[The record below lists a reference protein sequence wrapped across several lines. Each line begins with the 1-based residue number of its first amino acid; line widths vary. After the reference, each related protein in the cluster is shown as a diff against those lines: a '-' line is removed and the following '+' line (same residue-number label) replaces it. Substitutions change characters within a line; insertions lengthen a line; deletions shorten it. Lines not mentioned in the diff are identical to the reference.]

1 MQVTLIRAPFH
12 VHAQL
17 HHPTR
22 RVGRA
27 KKCVRGDGADRA
39 ARRGALGGGIFG
51 GFGGFGGKG
60 ANKARAEKAEVL
72 RLAEEQRRGVGHTK
86 SDRDAMEAAI
96 DALVDAAGGPG
107 GGSSSVGAATS
118 SKRLTANW
126 RLAWSS
132 EQETLFLLEK
142 FPGGKGDNDLT
153 QAYQSIDVD
162 EETLGNAVVFGNG
175 NRFVVGRGFTAAH
188 LWDVGNV
195 PT

>member
-1 MQVTLIRAPFH
+1 MQVTLTRAPLYTR
-12 VHAQL
+12 AQL

-22 RVGRA
+22 GVGRA
-27 KKCVRGDGADRA
+27 KTCVRGDGAERG

-51 GFGGFGGKG
+51 GFGGKRGV
-60 ANKARAEKAEVL
+60 AEEKAEVL
-72 RLAEEQRRGVGHTK
+72 RLAEEQRRGVGHSK
-86 SDRDAMEAAI
+86 ADREAMEVAI

-107 GGSSSVGAATS
+107 GGSSSGAAATS

-132 EQETLFLLEK
+132 EQETLFLFEK

-175 NRFVVGRGFTAAH
+175 NRFVVGRGLH
-188 LWDVGNV
+188 PHPCLDISV
-195 PT
+195 PST